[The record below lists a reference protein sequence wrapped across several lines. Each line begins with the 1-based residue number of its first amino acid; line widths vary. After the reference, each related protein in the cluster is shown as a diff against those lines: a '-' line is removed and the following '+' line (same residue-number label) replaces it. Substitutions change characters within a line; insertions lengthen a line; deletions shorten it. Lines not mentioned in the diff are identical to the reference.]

1 MADFCLRKYIQ
12 QLAERERLITIN
24 RQVSP
29 VFEMAAILRQV
40 GGETGVIFNDIAGY
54 KLKAVSGLCGNR
66 QDWADYFGVTP
77 YGVRERII
85 QAMKNPLPWQVVA
98 EAPCQ
103 EIEYR
108 TPLDLLKNFPIPKF
122 SELDA
127 GHFITAGVVIVKE
140 PVTGNLHLSIRR
152 LQVNPDHT
160 ISVLIESP
168 GLMDL
173 YLQYQAQGQDL
184 EMAVAI
190 GLHPVLLL
198 ASQIN
203 SQLFPV
209 DKMAVAGAL
218 VGSPVP
224 VVRCQTID
232 VMVPADAEIILEGK
246 LIAHKRQVE
255 GPFGELA
262 GYYGPATDQPYMEIT
277 GVTSR
282 KNPWFQTI
290 SPGSNEHK
298 LCGAFIREIVLLD
311 AVRRVVPGVRD
322 ANVTMGG
329 GGRFH
334 AVVAIE
340 KQFEGEGK
348 TALLAALGSN
358 KDFKLVIVVN
368 DDIDIFNPADVE
380 AALASRMQADED
392 VVIVSGAR
400 GSSLE
405 PSHSLRGLTAKM
417 GIDATYP
424 VKEAP
429 RFARIK
435 TPGME
440 NIKLSDYR

>member
-1 MADFCLRKYIQ
+1 MAEFCLHKYVQHLTDQGRI
-12 QLAERERLITIN
+12 ITIKKPVN
-24 RQVSP
+24 P
-29 VFEMAAILRQV
+29 VFEMAAILKKV
-40 GGETGVIFNDIAGY
+40 NGETGVVFTDIMGY
-54 KLKAVSGLCGNR
+54 DQQVVSGLCGSR
-66 QDWADYFGVTP
+66 EDWANYFGGTP
-77 YGVRERII
+77 YQVRERLV
-85 QAMKNPLPWQVVA
+85 QALRSPLPWQEIT

-103 EIEYR
+103 EIRY
-108 TPLDLLKNFPIPKF
+108 PVPVDLLKTFPIPKF
-122 SELDA
+122 SELDS

-140 PVTGNLHLSIRR
+140 PGTGNIHMSIRR
-152 LQVNPDHT
+152 LQVNSDHT

-168 GLMDL
+168 GLMEQ
-173 YLQYQAQGQDL
+173 YLQYQAQGKDM
-184 EMAVAI
+184 EIAVAI

-209 DKMAVAGAL
+209 DKVAVAGAL
-218 VGSPVP
+218 AGSPVP

-232 VMVPADAEIILEGK
+232 VLVPADAEIILEGK
-246 LIAHKRQVE
+246 LVAHKRQVE

-277 GVTSR
+277 QVTSR
-282 KNPWFQTI
+282 NQPWFQTI

-298 LCGAFIREIVLLD
+298 LGGALVREIVLLD
-311 AVRRVVPGVRD
+311 AVRRVVPGVQD

-334 AVVAIE
+334 AVVAIN

-358 KDFKLVIVVN
+358 KDLKLVVVVN
-368 DDIDIFNPADVE
+368 DDIDIFDSAEVE
-380 AALASRMQADED
+380 AAMASRMQADED
-392 VVIVSGAR
+392 VFIVSGAR

-405 PSHSLRGLTAKM
+405 PSHNLRGLTAKM

-424 VKEAP
+424 LREAP
-429 RFARIK
+429 KFARIR
-435 TPGME
+435 TPGMD
-440 NIKLSDYR
+440 NIKLDDYL